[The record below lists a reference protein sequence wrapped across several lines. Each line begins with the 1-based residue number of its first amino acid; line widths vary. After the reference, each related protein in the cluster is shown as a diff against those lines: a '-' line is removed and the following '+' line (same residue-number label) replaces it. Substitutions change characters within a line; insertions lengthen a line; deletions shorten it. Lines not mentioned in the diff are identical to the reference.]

1 MFNFLGFHQNGSV
14 VKVIFRGQFFCL
26 LTLLIQALT
35 VSPLTSISHAPQ
47 LPVKQP
53 VGISI
58 PTFSAIENQ
67 SSPSLADVSM
77 LFGQMILICD
87 LFNLKVKKY

>member
-1 MFNFLGFHQNGSV
+1 MQIITITYLLGSKKFYFQKGSEVKETLNGHSFL
-14 VKVIFRGQFFCL
+14 L
-26 LTLLIQALT
+26 LTLLIHALS
-35 VSPLTSISHAPQ
+35 VSPLTSISQAPQ

-67 SSPSLADVSM
+67 SSPSEANISI
-77 LFGQMILICD
+77 LFGPWKSSI
-87 LFNLKVKKY
+87 